1 MARITTPLTNT
12 EVKQAKPKDKE
23 YNLTDGNGLMLRVKP
38 NGSKLWLFNYFR
50 PFTKKR
56 ANLSFGSYPDLSL
69 SDARLKREASRELL
83 AKDIDPKTQKEKE
96 HTTKRKELNNTFEKI
111 ALAWFELYKNKVKD
125 KTAFNTWSALESY
138 ILPYIGKKPIGEIEA
153 FYVIEV
159 IQPLA
164 KAGKSEVVKKL
175 CQKLNKI
182 MTFAVNTGL
191 TNSNPLAGI
200 KDAFSSPAVVNLPA
214 LKPEELPSL
223 MKTIGAANLKIQT
236 RLLIEWQLHT
246 MCRPGEAAGAMWQ
259 EIDLE
264 NKLWNIPAERMKKS
278 KAHTIPL
285 SDYALSILET
295 IKPLS
300 HHKKYVF
307 PSHVSSK
314 DHINNEA
321 VNNALKRMG
330 YKDKLVAHGFRTIA
344 SSTLNE
350 QGFDPDVIEAALSH
364 VDKNEVRRTYNRT
377 DYLERRRVMMTWW
390 SEYVAN
396 CAKTKNT
403 VSTSIIQL
411 HRVAYEG

>member
-1 MARITTPLTNT
+1 MARITNPLTNT

-23 YNLTDGNGLMLRVKP
+23 YNLADGNGLMLRVKP

-69 SDARLKREASRELL
+69 SDARLMRQSSRELL
-83 AKDIDPKTQKEKE
+83 AKDIDPKSQKEKE

-111 ALAWFELYKNKVKD
+111 ALSWFELHKKKVKE
-125 KTAFNTWSALESY
+125 KTAFNTWSALENY
-138 ILPYIGKKPIGEIEA
+138 ILPHIGKKPIGEIEA
-153 FYVIEV
+153 FYVIEI

-191 TNSNPLAGI
+191 TNTNPLVGI
-200 KDAFSSPAVVNLPA
+200 KDAFSAPAVVNLPA

-223 MKTIGAANLKIQT
+223 LKIISAANLKIQT

-259 EIDLE
+259 EIDFE
-264 NKLWNIPAERMKKS
+264 NKLWNIPAERMKKN
-278 KAHTIPL
+278 KPHIIPL
-285 SDYALSILET
+285 TDYTLSILEQ

-300 HHKKYVF
+300 EHKAYIF

-314 DHINNEA
+314 GHINKEA

-390 SEYVAN
+390 SEHIE
-396 CAKTKNT
+396 CA
-403 VSTSIIQL
+403 QL
-411 HRVAYEG
+411 GKLNKSNKGLKAVI

>member
-1 MARITTPLTNT
+1 MARITNPLTNT

-23 YNLTDGNGLMLRVKP
+23 YNLADGNGLMLRVKP

-69 SDARLKREASRELL
+69 SDARLKRQASRELI

-111 ALAWFELYKNKVKD
+111 ALAWFELYKKKVKE
-125 KTAFNTWSALESY
+125 KTAFNTWSALENY
-138 ILPYIGKKPIGEIEA
+138 ILPHIGKKPIAEIEA
-153 FYVIEV
+153 FYVIEI
-159 IQPLA
+159 IQLLA
-164 KAGKSEVVKKL
+164 KSGKSEVVKKL

-191 TNSNPLAGI
+191 TNANPLLGI
-200 KDAFSSPAVVNLPA
+200 KDAFSAPAVVNLPA
-214 LKPEELPSL
+214 LKPQELPSL
-223 MKTIGAANLKIQT
+223 MKTITAANLKIQT

-264 NKLWNIPAERMKKS
+264 KKLWNIPAERMKKS
-278 KAHTIPL
+278 KPHTIPL
-285 SDYALSILET
+285 SDYALSIMEK
-295 IKPLS
+295 IKPFS
-300 HHKKYVF
+300 HHKEYVF
-307 PSHVSSK
+307 PNHVNSK
-314 DHINNEA
+314 DHINKEA

-330 YKDKLVAHGFRTIA
+330 YKNKLVAHGFRTIA

-377 DYLERRRVMMTWW
+377 DYLERRRVMMAWW
-390 SEYVAN
+390 SDHIEQASLGNINNSKILKV
-396 CAKTKNT
+396 
-403 VSTSIIQL
+403 VGI
-411 HRVAYEG
+411 HE

>member
-1 MARITTPLTNT
+1 MARITNPLTNT
-12 EVKQAKPKDKE
+12 EVKQAKAKEKE
-23 YNLTDGNGLMLRVKP
+23 YNLADGNGLMLRVKP

-69 SDARLKREASRELL
+69 SNARLKRQAARELL

-111 ALAWFELYKNKVKD
+111 ALSWFELYKKKVKE
-125 KTAFNTWSALESY
+125 KTARNTWSALDNY
-138 ILPYIGKKPIGEIEA
+138 ILPHIGKKPIAEIEA
-153 FYVIEV
+153 FNVIEI

-164 KAGKSEVVKKL
+164 KKGKSEVVKKL

-191 TNSNPLAGI
+191 TSSNPLAGI
-200 KDAFSSPAVVNLPA
+200 KDAFDTPAVVNLPA
-214 LKPEELPSL
+214 LKPEELPDL
-223 MKTIGAANLKIQT
+223 MKTIRAANLKIQT

-246 MCRPGEAAGAMWQ
+246 MCRPGEAAGALWQ
-259 EIDLE
+259 EIDFE
-264 NKLWNIPAERMKKS
+264 NKLWNIPAERMKKGN
-278 KAHTIPL
+278 AHTVPL
-285 SDYALSILET
+285 SDYALSILEK

-300 HHKKYVF
+300 EHRECIF
-307 PSHVSSK
+307 PSHVNPK
-314 DHINNEA
+314 DHINKEA

-350 QGFDPDVIEAALSH
+350 QGFDPDVVEAALSH

-377 DYLERRRVMMTWW
+377 DYLERRRIMMAWW
-390 SEYVAN
+390 SEHIEQAALGKLKMTLGVRAI
-396 CAKTKNT
+396 KV
-403 VSTSIIQL
+403 VS
-411 HRVAYEG
+411 

>member
-23 YNLTDGNGLMLRVKP
+23 YNLADGNGLMLRVKP

-56 ANLSFGSYPDLSL
+56 ANLSFGSYPELSL
-69 SDARLKREASRELL
+69 SDARLKRQASRELL
-83 AKDIDPKTQKEKE
+83 AKDIDPQAQKEKE
-96 HTTKRKELNNTFEKI
+96 HTTKRKELHNTFEKI
-111 ALAWFELYKNKVKD
+111 ALAWLELYKEKVKA
-125 KTAFNTWSALESY
+125 KTAFNTWSALEKY
-138 ILPYIGKKPIGEIEA
+138 ILPHIGKKPIGEIEA

-159 IQPLA
+159 LQPLA
-164 KAGKSEVVKKL
+164 KKGKSEVVKKL

-191 TNSNPLAGI
+191 TNSNPLVGI
-200 KDAFSSPAVVNLPA
+200 KEAFSSPTVVNLPA

-223 MKTIGAANLKIQT
+223 MKKISAANLKIQT

-259 EIDLE
+259 EIDFK

-278 KAHTIPL
+278 KPHIIPL
-285 SDYALSILET
+285 TDYTLSILEQ

-300 HHKKYVF
+300 EHKAYIF
-307 PSHVSSK
+307 PSHVSAK
-314 DHINNEA
+314 DHINKEA

-364 VDKNEVRRTYNRT
+364 ADKNKVRRTYNRT
-377 DYLERRRVMMTWW
+377 YYLERRRVMMVWW
-390 SEYVAN
+390 SEHISNAETGKLIESNKGLKAV
-396 CAKTKNT
+396 
-403 VSTSIIQL
+403 
-411 HRVAYEG
+411 G

>member
-1 MARITTPLTNT
+1 MARITNPLTNT

-23 YNLTDGNGLMLRVKP
+23 YSLTDGNGLMLRVKP

-69 SDARLKREASRELL
+69 SDARLKRQASRELL

-96 HTTKRKELNNTFEKI
+96 HTSKRKELNNTFEKI

-125 KTAFNTWSALESY
+125 KTAFNTWSALDSY
-138 ILPYIGKKPIGEIEA
+138 ILPHIGKKPIGEIEA

-200 KDAFSSPAVVNLPA
+200 KDAFSAPAVVNLPA
-214 LKPEELPSL
+214 LKPKELPSL
-223 MKTIGAANLKIQT
+223 MKTIGNANLKIQT

-259 EIDLE
+259 EIDVE

-285 SDYALSILET
+285 SDYALSILDK

-300 HHKKYVF
+300 HHKEYVF

-314 DHINNEA
+314 DHINKEA

-377 DYLERRRVMMTWW
+377 DYLERRRVMMAWW
-390 SEYVAN
+390 SEHIEQAQSGKFN
-396 CAKTKNT
+396 KSK
-403 VSTSIIQL
+403 IIKVVGI
-411 HRVAYEG
+411 HE

>member
-69 SDARLKREASRELL
+69 SDARLKRQASRELL
-83 AKDIDPKTQKEKE
+83 AKDIDPKDQKEKE
-96 HTTKRKELNNTFEKI
+96 HTTKRKALNNTFEKI

-138 ILPYIGKKPIGEIEA
+138 IFPQIGKKPIGEIEA

-259 EIDLE
+259 EIDVE

-278 KAHTIPL
+278 KPHTIPL
-285 SDYALSILET
+285 TDYALSIMEK

-300 HHKKYVF
+300 HHKEYIF

-377 DYLERRRVMMTWW
+377 DYLERRRVMMAWW
-390 SEYVAN
+390 SEHIEQ
-396 CAKTKNT
+396 AKTGK
-403 VSTSIIQL
+403 VLTSINNLSFI
-411 HRVAYEG
+411 G

>member
-1 MARITTPLTNT
+1 MARITNPLTNT

-23 YNLTDGNGLMLRVKP
+23 YNLADGNGLMLRVKP

-69 SDARLKREASRELL
+69 SDARLKRHASRELL

-96 HTTKRKELNNTFEKI
+96 HITKRKELNNTFEKI

-138 ILPYIGKKPIGEIEA
+138 ILPHIGKKPIAEIEA

-164 KAGKSEVVKKL
+164 KEGKSEVVKKL

-200 KDAFSSPAVVNLPA
+200 KDAFSAPAVVNLPA
-214 LKPEELPSL
+214 LKPEELPDL
-223 MKTIGAANLKIQT
+223 MRTISVANLKIQT

-259 EIDLE
+259 EIDFE

-278 KAHTIPL
+278 KPHTIPL
-285 SDYALSILET
+285 SDYALSIMEK

-300 HHKKYVF
+300 HHKAYIF
-307 PSHVSSK
+307 PSHVNSK
-314 DHINNEA
+314 DHISKEA

-364 VDKNEVRRTYNRT
+364 VDKNNVRRTYNRT
-377 DYLERRRVMMTWW
+377 DYLERRRVMMAWW
-390 SEYVAN
+390 SEYIEQARIGKINKSNKGLQAV
-396 CAKTKNT
+396 
-403 VSTSIIQL
+403 
-411 HRVAYEG
+411 G